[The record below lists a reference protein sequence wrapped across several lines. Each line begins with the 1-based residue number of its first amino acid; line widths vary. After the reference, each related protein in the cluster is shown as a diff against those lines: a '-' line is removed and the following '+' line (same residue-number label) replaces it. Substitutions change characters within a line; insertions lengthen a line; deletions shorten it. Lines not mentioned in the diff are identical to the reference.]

1 MKAFQKTSFPPIS
14 AGNMH
19 EKQGYFYLHF
29 SSLLL
34 PAMANYEHYFSQSV
48 LQKLLQR
55 EIHFRGSWGA
65 RAQAWTPG
73 PGYCSEAGGMG
84 GSPFSFSQANL
95 ADPALHL
102 PPSAAPGSY

>member
-1 MKAFQKTSFPPIS
+1 
-14 AGNMH
+14 MH
-19 EKQGYFYLHF
+19 KKQGYFYLHF

-34 PAMANYEHYFSQSV
+34 PAMANYEHYFSQLV

-73 PGYCSEAGGMG
+73 PGCCSEAGGSG
-84 GSPFSFSQANL
+84 GGGGPFSFFSQANL

>member
-1 MKAFQKTSFPPIS
+1 
-14 AGNMH
+14 MH
-19 EKQGYFYLHF
+19 KKQGYFYLHF

-34 PAMANYEHYFSQSV
+34 PAMANYEHYFSQLV

-73 PGYCSEAGGMG
+73 PGCCSEAGGSG
-84 GSPFSFSQANL
+84 GGGGVLFLFFLRQIL
-95 ADPALHL
+95 LIL
-102 PPSAAPGSY
+102 PYISLPLQPRGATEL

>member
-1 MKAFQKTSFPPIS
+1 
-14 AGNMH
+14 MH

-84 GSPFSFSQANL
+84 GESFFFFLRQIL
-95 ADPALHL
+95 LIL
-102 PPSAAPGSY
+102 PYISLPLQPQGATEL